1 MTKEI
6 IKEMQD
12 AKANFEINVDGFG
25 VKLKADHCNGQ
36 GWILAINA
44 LIDRL
49 SEDTKM
55 SYSEIIIML
64 LDFSKSCKTF
74 VCESKEQMDVMNEL
88 YRQQLEK

>member
-12 AKANFEINVDGFG
+12 AKANFEINVDGLG

-49 SEDTKM
+49 SKETKIT
-55 SYSEIIIML
+55 YSEIILML

-74 VCESKEQMDVMNEL
+74 VCESKEQMDVINEISK
-88 YRQQLEK
+88 QQLEK